1 LHDFFFVFQG
11 NGSVAEQEDQYVTL
25 SHGRVHYRCA
35 GLDDDGAE
43 DRPAVILVHGFSFA
57 SWCFNALGPLAVAA
71 GYRVYAP
78 DLYGRG
84 FSARPAVTHDRG
96 LYNRMLSEFMDA
108 VGLDEPVI
116 LVGNSM
122 GGAVVTDFAAHHPGQ
137 VRGLLLLVPAGLR
150 LGMPMSLGW
159 LGVPVIGDL
168 IWRWVGPG
176 LARCTSKNPQIRTM
190 ANAAVDQQASI
201 PGYYPALLNTLRHY
215 PLDGL
220 QESFEAV
227 GVQGTPVSA
236 LFGGEDDLIPRE
248 AAEILQT
255 VIPRA
260 DVSVLADEGHD
271 LVMDNPEVVLET
283 LNALIQ
289 RTD

>member
-1 LHDFFFVFQG
+1 M
-11 NGSVAEQEDQYVTL
+11 AEQEDQYVTL

-84 FSARPAVTHDRG
+84 FSDRPAVTHDRG

-137 VRGLLLLVPAGLR
+137 VRGLLLLVPARMLSPPKPAQSPPPSWPSPQHMPPSLQSPVHPVHAPLPTPPAPLRAWPPCACGARSLRQKFRPCRARQRAGDAGEPEIVGAGASSQGLR
-150 LGMPMSLGW
+150 
-159 LGVPVIGDL
+159 
-168 IWRWVGPG
+168 
-176 LARCTSKNPQIRTM
+176 
-190 ANAAVDQQASI
+190 
-201 PGYYPALLNTLRHY
+201 
-215 PLDGL
+215 
-220 QESFEAV
+220 
-227 GVQGTPVSA
+227 
-236 LFGGEDDLIPRE
+236 FG
-248 AAEILQT
+248 
-255 VIPRA
+255 
-260 DVSVLADEGHD
+260 
-271 LVMDNPEVVLET
+271 
-283 LNALIQ
+283 
-289 RTD
+289 